1 MLTLEQL
8 ERYTDDI
15 VTFAEECYFLPST
28 KQPIKLEEHQ
38 KRILRHVFRRDK
50 EGRFPYDTVIYS
62 CPKKSGKTEIAALV
76 GLWLALTEEPYNEVY
91 ALANDFEQ
99 ARGRVFR
106 AMARACLTS
115 PLLRSAARVGHREIL
130 FPSTGTTIT
139 ALASEYAGAAGA
151 NPGLTLWDEL
161 WGYVSE
167 ASHRLWEEM
176 TPVPTRHNSIRVIVT
191 YAGWEGESELLW
203 NLYLKGVGPEENP
216 KGQGHRVKGLDDLPS
231 WENGRLFVYWD
242 HEPRMPW
249 QTPEYY
255 EEQRASLRTN
265 AFLRMHGNMWVG
277 TEEAFVE
284 MAWWDKCVDPDHR
297 PLLPTKKVSLTVG
310 VDVGI
315 KHDSAAVVA
324 VYYDRVMGKVVLANH
339 RIWQPSPKE
348 PLDIEATIEA
358 HLVWVSENYRLSKI
372 LYDPYQFHRSAT
384 TLKSEGLPME
394 EFPQTV
400 SNLTQMG
407 QNLYELIKGG
417 NFLGYEDGELRRAIS
432 HTVAKETSRGWRL
445 TKEKAAHKIDVVVAL
460 AMASLGA
467 IQMPRPPGIYFL

>member
-1 MLTLEQL
+1 MLTLERV
-8 ERYTDDI
+8 ERYRNDI
-15 VTFAEECYFLPST
+15 VAFAEECYCLPST
-28 KQPIKLEEHQ
+28 KKPIVLEDHQ
-38 KRILRHVFRRDK
+38 KRISRHVFRRDE

-76 GLWLALTEEPYNEVY
+76 GVWLALTEEPYNEVY

-99 ARGRVFR
+99 ARGRVFK
-106 AMARACLTS
+106 AMARACLAS
-115 PLLRSAARVGHREIL
+115 PLLRSAAQVGHREIT
-130 FPSTGTTIT
+130 FPSTGTSIT

-176 TPVPTRHNSIRVIVT
+176 TPVPTRRNSIRLIVT

-203 NLYLKGVGPEENP
+203 NLYLKGVGLEENP
-216 KGQGHRVKGLDDLPS
+216 KGQGCRVEGLDDLPC

-242 HEPRMPW
+242 HEARMPW
-249 QTPEYY
+249 QTQEYY
-255 EEQRASLRTN
+255 QEQRASLRTN
-265 AFLRMHGNMWVG
+265 AFLRMHRNMWVG
-277 TEEAFVE
+277 TEESFVE
-284 MAWWDKCVDPDHR
+284 MVWWDKCVDPDHR
-297 PLLPTKKVSLTVG
+297 PLLPTKKVSLTIG

-315 KHDSAAVVA
+315 KHDSAAVVG
-324 VYYDRVMGKVVLANH
+324 VYYDRVMAKVVLANH

-348 PLDIEATIEA
+348 PLDIEATIEV
-358 HLVWVSENYRLSKI
+358 HLVWVMENYRLSKI

-407 QNLYELIKGG
+407 QNLYELIKGQ
-417 NFLGYEDGELRRAIS
+417 IS
-432 HTVAKETSRGWRL
+432 PRWARTFTS
-445 TKEKAAHKIDVVVAL
+445 
-460 AMASLGA
+460 
-467 IQMPRPPGIYFL
+467 